1 MMVHSGQAKRRP
13 CERRKCS
20 KPCRDSNSGLPNAP
34 VLHYSQLNKWIL
46 RQRRNH
52 KFATEQQDFLLPPVS
67 HLPDISAQI
76 SAGIPPKTPS
86 STPLPGASLSPPPLP
101 AVTMP
106 ILFRFH

>member
-34 VLHYSQLNKWIL
+34 VLHYSQLDKWIL

-67 HLPDISAQI
+67 HLTDISARISGGI
-76 SAGIPPKTPS
+76 SAKTTS
-86 STPLPGASLSPPPLP
+86 SMPAPGACSKQPLLP
-101 AVTMP
+101 A
-106 ILFRFH
+106 